1 VRFHAEFSFSKS
13 MMEVSISKSYDIY
26 SGASLGG
33 TYEQKQTF
41 NTGRKNY
48 H

>member
-1 VRFHAEFSFSKS
+1 MFHTEFSFAKL
-13 MMEVSISKSYDIY
+13 MMEVSFAKSYDIY
-26 SGASLGG
+26 SGASLGS